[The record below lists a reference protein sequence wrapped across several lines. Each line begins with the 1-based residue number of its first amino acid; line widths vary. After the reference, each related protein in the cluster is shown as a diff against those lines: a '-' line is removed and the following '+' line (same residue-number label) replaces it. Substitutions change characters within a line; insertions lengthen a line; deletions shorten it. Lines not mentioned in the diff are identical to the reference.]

1 MYPSNNIHIHHD
13 DLSCCDS
20 RRAVIIVESIFG
32 IAFNVIGMIL
42 LLTAA
47 DIAAMFDD
55 DEFSSEFATGAVITS
70 AIYGFG
76 ILISLVVI
84 FGAITFNAPLVVL
97 GIVWTVAQTI
107 AGIVLQAQ
115 SYNGAGLRYPIV
127 DAIIRI
133 SVASLLIYPLA
144 VFAAEVRN
152 GIMSKQTYPKE
163 RHSCCC
169 V

>member
-1 MYPSNNIHIHHD
+1 M
-13 DLSCCDS
+13 
-20 RRAVIIVESIFG
+20 IIVESIFG
-32 IAFNVIGMIL
+32 IAFNAIGMIL

-47 DIAAMFDD
+47 DISAMFDD
-55 DEFSSEFATGAVITS
+55 DEFTNEFATGAIITS

-76 ILISLVVI
+76 ILVSLIVI
-84 FGAITFNAPLVVL
+84 LGAISFNAPLVGL

-115 SYNGAGLRYPIV
+115 SYNDSGLRYPIV

-144 VFAAEVRN
+144 VFTAEVRN
-152 GIMSKQTYPKE
+152 GIMSKQTYFERE